1 MTLLPPPQV
10 EMIRRTSCYKNP
22 LNECRIGLHHLS
34 TMKAILDSVH
44 KEKPSGSDKPTQI

>member
-22 LNECRIGLHHLS
+22 LDECRISFHHLS
-34 TMKAILDSVH
+34 TMKVILDSVY
-44 KEKPSGSDKPTQI
+44 KEKPPGSDKPTQI